1 MHEPRSILITGASSG
16 IGEALALAY
25 AAPGRHLALSGRSE
39 ARLAVVADAARAAG
53 AMVDAAT
60 LDVRDADAMRDWIAR
75 IDGTHPLDL
84 VVANAGIS
92 SGMPGGRIDEATIR
106 GLFAT
111 NIDGV
116 LNTLHPAI
124 AAMRPRRRG
133 QLAIVASLA
142 GFRGLPTA
150 PAYAASKA
158 AVRVYGEA
166 MRPLLAADGLALSV
180 VCPGFV
186 DSRMTAANR
195 FPMPFKMTAERAA
208 RIILR
213 GLERN
218 RARIAFPLPMAALVW
233 LLAALPPALTDLAIR
248 RLPEKD

>member
-1 MHEPRSILITGASSG
+1 MRNPRSILITGASSG

-25 AAPGRHLALSGRSE
+25 AAPGRHLALSGRNE
-39 ARLAVVADAARAAG
+39 ARLAAVADAVRAAG
-53 AMVDAAT
+53 AGVDAAT
-60 LDVRDADAMRDWIAR
+60 HDVRDAAAMRDWIDR
-75 IDGTHPLDL
+75 IDHTQPLDL
-84 VVANAGIS
+84 VIANAGIS

-106 GLFAT
+106 AVLAT

-166 MRPLLAADGLALSV
+166 LRPLLAADGLTLSV

-186 DSRMTAANR
+186 DSRMTAGNR

-208 RIILR
+208 RIVCR
-213 GLERN
+213 SLERN
-218 RARIAFPLPMAALVW
+218 RARIAFPWPMAALVW
-233 LLAALPPALTDLAIR
+233 LLAALPPGLTDLAIR